1 MTTNKIYYSPEVPPH
16 VFGKAA
22 AAWVHNTAYLLG
34 ALVTNGGN
42 TYFAL
47 TAHTSF
53 NDEGSGFATD
63 LAAGKWIL
71 VTASVWTPSAVAVGA
86 GRISAVWDRGAGD
99 KPFDYTWRASTRWVD
114 APAINESLR
123 IHLLSSYAAAE
134 ANFASGGLTFGDAD
148 VAAAI
153 ENYVNGN
160 SRLLGTITVG
170 AAAINT
176 RRWIASGVT
185 SIFDRYVA
193 IAAWN
198 ASAGKALLTD
208 PTEAPFGSP
217 HWVMFQPIPTAIQAA
232 A

>member
-1 MTTNKIYYSPEVPPH
+1 MTTNKIYYSPETPPH
-16 VFGKAA
+16 VFAKTA

-34 ALVTNGGN
+34 ILVTNGGN
-42 TYFAL
+42 TYFCL
-47 TAHTSF
+47 EGHTST
-53 NDEGSGFATD
+53 NNEETGFSTD

-71 VTASVWTPSAVAVGA
+71 VTASVWTPESVALGA
-86 GRISAVWDRGAGD
+86 GRISAVWDRGSGD
-99 KPFDYTWRASTRWVD
+99 KPFDYTWRASTAWVN
-114 APAINESLR
+114 APTINESLR
-123 IHLLSSYAAAE
+123 IHLLSSYAAAQ
-134 ANFASGGLTFGDAD
+134 ANLADGARTFGDAG

-160 SRLLGTITVG
+160 ARLLGAITVG
-170 AAAINT
+170 ASAIDDV
-176 RRWIASGVT
+176 RWVASGVT

-198 ASAGKALLTD
+198 ASAGKALSAVPAD
-208 PTEAPFGSP
+208 